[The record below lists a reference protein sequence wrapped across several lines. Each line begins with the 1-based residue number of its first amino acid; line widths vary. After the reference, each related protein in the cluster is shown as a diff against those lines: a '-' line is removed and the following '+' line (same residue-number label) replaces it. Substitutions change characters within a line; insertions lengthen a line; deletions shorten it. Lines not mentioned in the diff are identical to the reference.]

1 MEAIEAIETLKGEV
15 VTKLQVVD
23 IALLTEI
30 CVEQNITI
38 PPKKAG
44 IKSALFNLVVMHLS
58 SPLVEES
65 EDGGKQMLDELKAKL
80 DSKLGMA
87 TEQGGGVKEE
97 EGKPLG
103 KSLLTLAKNSQGE
116 TAGTSTETGSNQNAK
131 NTEKVEVKTEEVS
144 SVVENIVGAMNKAS
158 NTLAA
163 SGAGLGAGAGAALGA
178 GGNSTSSQLRGGI
191 RLKEF
196 KIHSGTIGG
205 ENQLDLDEVI
215 YQINEARQLGYTIR
229 EVVSGVIR
237 ATKPGSSL
245 RKYCQTRENLS
256 YESLVSLLRSHYG
269 TEDSQ
274 EMLEEMR
281 KMKQEPTEKVVDY
294 ARRVMAIRNRILE
307 VNKKEDHDIGESVV
321 RKACFRTISLGIR
334 RDTIRLEARQLLINI
349 ALDDDSVL
357 QELSQVA
364 ALDKKHREM
373 INAGGTEACQ
383 LNTEVNQVNQ
393 VSVPQQTD
401 NALLADIARSLST
414 HVGEMEALRKRL
426 DKMEERLNDNKE
438 KDKDPRKGRRVNF
451 SMKCK
456 DCEEKKLFCVHC
468 AKCGKEDHKRK
479 DCPEN

>member
-15 VTKLQVVD
+15 VTKLQVGN

-58 SPLVEES
+58 SPVVEDS

-80 DSKLGMA
+80 DSKLGVA
-87 TEQGGGVKEE
+87 AEQGRTVKE

-103 KSLLTLAKNSQGE
+103 KSLLTLAKNAQVD
-116 TAGTSTETGSNQNAK
+116 TAGTSTETDSNQNAK
-131 NTEKVEVKTEEVS
+131 NTEKVEVKTEQVS

-158 NTLAA
+158 NSLAA

-178 GGNSTSSQLRGGI
+178 GGNITSSQLRGGI

-215 YQINEARQLGYTIR
+215 YQINEARQLGHTIR

-294 ARRVMAIRNRILE
+294 ARRVMAMRNRILE
-307 VNKKEDHDIGESVV
+307 VNKKEDHDIGEAVV

-349 ALDDDSVL
+349 DLDDDSVL
-357 QELSQVA
+357 QELAQVA
-364 ALDKKHREM
+364 ALDKKHQAM
-373 INAGGTEACQ
+373 INGGRTEACQ
-383 LNTEVNQVNQ
+383 LNTEINQVNQ

>member
-15 VTKLQVVD
+15 VTKLQLVD

-65 EDGGKQMLDELKAKL
+65 EDGGKQMLDGLKAKL
-80 DSKLGMA
+80 DSKLGVA
-87 TEQGGGVKEE
+87 TEQGGIVKE

-103 KSLLTLAKNSQGE
+103 KSLLTLAKNAQVD
-116 TAGTSTETGSNQNAK
+116 TAGTSTETDSNQNAK
-131 NTEKVEVKTEEVS
+131 NTEKVEVKTEQVS

-158 NTLAA
+158 NSLAA
-163 SGAGLGAGAGAALGA
+163 SGTGLGASAGAALGA
-178 GGNSTSSQLRGGI
+178 GGNITSSQLRGGI

-215 YQINEARQLGYTIR
+215 YQINEARQLGHTIR

-294 ARRVMAIRNRILE
+294 ARRVMAMRNRILE
-307 VNKKEDHDIGESVV
+307 VNKKEDHDIGEAVV

-349 ALDDDSVL
+349 DLDDDSVL
-357 QELSQVA
+357 QELAQVA
-364 ALDKKHREM
+364 ALDKKHQAM
-373 INAGGTEACQ
+373 INGGRTEACQ

-438 KDKDPRKGRRVNF
+438 KDKDPRKGRRVMF